1 MCHVCHEIEVGNPHL
16 IVIYD
21 TRPVKTAKHTAKGV
35 MNKFNIYA
43 V

>member
-1 MCHVCHEIEVGNPHL
+1 MCVTTRSPGPGNPHL

-21 TRPVKTAKHTAKGV
+21 ASPVKTAKHTAKGV